1 MRPWVPLAGAAVAA
15 GVVAAAVVGGQEL
28 MSGGGAHASGTVLEA
43 AIGRCGTG
51 WDHAHAG
58 AQTLLVRNSG
68 NAIAEVRLVDRAGA
82 VHAELEGLGPGV
94 TRSMRVTLGAGEY
107 ALRCSDDSAGDPRT
121 GTFVR
126 ITGGG
131 AGGPAVPAVS
141 TSDLSDAVSSYWT
154 KVTAGVGKVAGLT
167 GTLRSA
173 VASGDVGE
181 ARRAWLPAHLAY
193 ERLGAAYGTFGDFD
207 GEINGRPDG
216 LPGGVHD
223 SGWTGFHRLE
233 YGLWHGESPSSLGRV
248 ADRLD
253 KDVRALQADLPQQR
267 IDPADLPLRAHEILE
282 GTLRFEL
289 TGEADQG
296 SGTSLRTAAA
306 NVEGTRLVLDSLRP
320 VLRSRYAALPQVDA
334 WLARLDAQLKGHT
347 SLSELSAAER
357 RRLNGT
363 TGQALELLA
372 PVAEIAAPRRT
383 S

>member
-1 MRPWVPLAGAAVAA
+1 MRPWMPVAGAAVAA
-15 GVVAAAVVGGQEL
+15 VVVTASVVGGGL
-28 MSGGGAHASGTVLEA
+28 LSGGGDHASGTVLEA
-43 AIGRCGTG
+43 SIGRCGTG
-51 WDHAHAG
+51 WTHARPG
-58 AQTLLVRNSG
+58 AQTLSVRNSG

-82 VHAELEGLGPGV
+82 VYAELEGLGPGV
-94 TRSMRVTLGAGEY
+94 TRPMRVTLGAGEY
-107 ALRCSDDSAGDPRT
+107 ALRCSDDGAGDPRT
-121 GTFVR
+121 GAFVR

-141 TSDLSDAVSSYWT
+141 TSDLSGAVTSYWA
-154 KVTAGVGKVAGLT
+154 KVTAGVGTLAGLT

-173 VASGDVGE
+173 VASGDARE

-207 GEINGRPDG
+207 DKINGRPEG

-223 SGWTGFHRLE
+223 PGWTGFHRLE
-233 YGLWHGESPSSLGRV
+233 YGLWHGEDASSLGRV

-253 KDVRALQADLPQQR
+253 KDVRDLRADLPQQR
-267 IDPADLPLRAHEILE
+267 IDPAALPLRAHEILE

-320 VLRSRYAALPQVDA
+320 VLRTRYPALPQADA
-334 WLARLDAQLKGHT
+334 WLDRLDARLKGHS
-347 SLSELSAAER
+347 SLSELSAADR
-357 RRLNGT
+357 RRLDGT

-372 PVAEIAAPRRT
+372 PVAEILAPRRT

>member
-1 MRPWVPLAGAAVAA
+1 MRPWVPPAAVAVA
-15 GVVAAAVVGGQEL
+15 AVVAAAVVGGDDAS
-28 MSGGGAHASGTVLEA
+28 SGGRPRASGTVLEA
-43 AIGRCGTG
+43 TIGRCGTG
-51 WDHAHAG
+51 WTHPRAG
-58 AQTLLVRNSG
+58 PQTLLVRNSG

-94 TRSMRVTLGAGEY
+94 TRPLRVTLGAGEY

-121 GTFVR
+121 GPLVR
-126 ITGGG
+126 VTGGG
-131 AGGPAVPAVS
+131 PGGPAVAAVS
-141 TSDLSDAVSSYWT
+141 ESDLSDAVSSYWA
-154 KVTAGVGKVAGLT
+154 KVTAGVGRLADRT
-167 GTLRSA
+167 RTLRAA
-173 VASGDVGE
+173 VASGDLAE
-181 ARRAWLPAHLAY
+181 ARRVWLPAHLAY
-193 ERLGAAYGTFGDFD
+193 ERLGAAYGTFGEFD
-207 GEINGRPDG
+207 DAINGRPEG

-223 SGWTGFHRLE
+223 PGWTGFHRLE
-233 YGLWHGESPSSLGRV
+233 YGLWHGESAPSLGRI

-253 KDVRALQADLPQQR
+253 KDVRDLRADLPQQR

-306 NVEGTRLVLDSLRP
+306 NVEGTRLVLDALRP
-320 VLRSRYAALPQVDA
+320 VLRTRYPRLPEADA
-334 WLARLDAQLKGHT
+334 WLARLDARLKGHA
-347 SLSELSAAER
+347 SLSELSPAER

>member
-1 MRPWVPLAGAAVAA
+1 MRPWVPWAGAAMAA
-15 GVVAAAVVGGQEL
+15 AVVAAAVAGGEGL
-28 MSGGGAHASGTVLEA
+28 LSGGGTHASATVLEA
-43 AIGRCGTG
+43 SIGRCGTG
-51 WDHAHAG
+51 WTHARPG
-58 AQTLLVRNSG
+58 AQTLLVRNTG

-94 TRSMRVTLGAGEY
+94 TRPMRVTLGAGEY

-131 AGGPAVPAVS
+131 PGGPAVPAVS
-141 TSDLSDAVSSYWT
+141 TSDLAGAVSAYWT
-154 KVTAGVGKVAGLT
+154 KVTAGVGRLAGLT
-167 GTLRSA
+167 DALRSA
-173 VASGDVGE
+173 VASGDAGE

-207 GEINGRPDG
+207 GKINGRPEG

-223 SGWTGFHRLE
+223 PGWTGFHRLE
-233 YGLWHGESPSSLGRV
+233 YGLWHGEDTSSLGRV

-253 KDVRALQADLPQQR
+253 KDVRDLRADLPQQR

-296 SGTSLRTAAA
+296 SGTSLATAAA
-306 NVEGTRLVLDSLRP
+306 NVEGTRLVLDALRP
-320 VLRSRYAALPQVDA
+320 VLRSRYAALPETDA
-334 WLARLDAQLKGHT
+334 WLARLDARLKGRT
-347 SLSELSAAER
+347 ALSELSASER
-357 RRLNGT
+357 RRLDGT

-372 PVAEIAAPRRT
+372 PVAEILAPRRT